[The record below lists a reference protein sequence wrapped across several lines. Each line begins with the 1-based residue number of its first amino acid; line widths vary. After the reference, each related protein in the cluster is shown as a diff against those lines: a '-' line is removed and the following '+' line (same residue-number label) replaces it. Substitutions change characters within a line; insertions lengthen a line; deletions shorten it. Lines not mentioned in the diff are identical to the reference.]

1 MNTSKINISENQK
14 KIIILSGIGVM
25 VFLLFWIFLYLPASN
40 EINNLKSELT
50 STEQQIQGIEAFLS
64 GTRNRDE
71 AVRLLKE
78 QQQYLSNRFP
88 QKEEESLKLIPEFA
102 RKNNIEVI
110 SLDPGTKSEF
120 LDESGKQLII
130 DGKVVYYLPIT
141 MEMGC
146 FYKDL
151 VKYLLELKNNLPSFV
166 SVINLNVKKTDQVS
180 GRVRA
185 NVEFNLYLLI

>member
-1 MNTSKINISENQK
+1 MNTSKLKISENQK
-14 KIIILSGIGVM
+14 KIIIISGIGVL
-25 VFLLFWIFLYLPASN
+25 VFLLLWIFLYLPASK
-40 EINNLKSELT
+40 EINNLKSELG

-130 DGKVVYYLPIT
+130 DGKIAYYLPIT
-141 MEMGC
+141 MEMSC
-146 FYKDL
+146 SYRDL
-151 VKYLLELKNNLPSFV
+151 VKYLLELKNNLPAFV
-166 SVINLNVKKTDQVS
+166 SVINLNVKKSDQVS

-185 NVEFNLYLLI
+185 SVEFNLYLLI